1 MRVIIHDA
9 EEQVYQVPESYFPRP
24 DESEVP
30 AEDSKLVFD
39 IKEDPFSFTISR
51 RDSGEVLFD
60 TSSEQLVFESQYVRL
75 RTKLPQ
81 DANIYGLGEH
91 SDSFRLPTSDYQ
103 RTLWNGE
110 SPFIPR
116 ESNLYGSHPMYL
128 EHRKNGSHG
137 VFLLSSNGMDIDID
151 TTDAGET
158 YLEYNT
164 LGGVLDFYF
173 FAGPS
178 PTQVSKQYAEVVGLP
193 AMMPYWSLGFHQ
205 AKYGYWDVN
214 FLAEVVGNYS
224 SAEIPLDV
232 IWADIDYMDY
242 RKNFVTDPDRFP
254 MDKMRE
260 LVETVHG
267 RGQHFIMMLDP
278 GTSTNNS
285 YDSYTRGLE
294 MEAYL
299 KADDGSPYRGV
310 QWAGEVVWPDYDSK
324 EAKDWWIGE
333 MDIFFD
339 ADSGGLDVDGL
350 WNDMNEASNFCPDI
364 ECDPKQHAED
374 TDTPPE
380 PENAPRNDTGRPIP
394 GFPESFQPPSLERRQ
409 SEPGDKKGLPGR
421 ELFQPA
427 YQINNHLGNIS
438 DNTIW
443 TNVTNHDGTV
453 QYDTHNMYGLAM
465 VKATREGLLKRRPDV
480 RPFVLTRSTFA
491 SSGVYAAH
499 WFGDNNSTW
508 SDYRVT
514 IPQMLG
520 FTAVHQIPMVG
531 SDVCGFNGNAEEK
544 MCARWAMLG
553 AFMPFYR
560 NHADISAP
568 VQEFYLWDL
577 VTEAAQKAIK
587 ARYQLLDYLYTA
599 LWRSSDEGVPSVNP
613 LFFKWPQDENT
624 FGIDTQFI
632 LGDSLLV
639 SPVTDDES
647 QSVEFYLPD
656 DIFYDF
662 WTHEPVR
669 GEGAKVTRDNV
680 DWKDIPVHI
689 RGGTVLPL
697 RSSGANTTVSLRE
710 NDFTL
715 IVAPGLDGKASGSLY
730 LDDGERLDAGGEG
743 SSDVK
748 FEWDGSELTV
758 DGRFEFESG
767 WVVEKV
773 VVLGDE
779 KKTIEGDWSLDKK
792 FTVTE

>member
-1 MRVIIHDA
+1 
-9 EEQVYQVPESYFPRP
+9 
-24 DESEVP
+24 
-30 AEDSKLVFD
+30 
-39 IKEDPFSFTISR
+39 
-51 RDSGEVLFD
+51 
-60 TSSEQLVFESQYVRL
+60 
-75 RTKLPQ
+75 
-81 DANIYGLGEH
+81 
-91 SDSFRLPTSDYQ
+91 
-103 RTLWNGE
+103 
-110 SPFIPR
+110 
-116 ESNLYGSHPMYL
+116 MYL
-128 EHRKNGSHG
+128 EHRKDGSHG
-137 VFLLSSNGMDIDID
+137 VFLLNSNGMDIDID
-151 TTDAGET
+151 TTDGET
-158 YLEYNT
+158 HLDYNT

-178 PTQVSKQYAEVVGLP
+178 PAEVSKQYAEVAGLP

-214 FLAEVVGNYS
+214 NLAEVVANYS
-224 SAEIPLDV
+224 TADIPLDI

-242 RKNFVTDPDRFP
+242 RKNFVTDPERFP

-260 LVETVHG
+260 LVQTVHD

-278 GTSTNNS
+278 GTSTNTS
-285 YDSYTRGLE
+285 YDTYTRGLE
-294 MEAYL
+294 MDAYL

-310 QWAGEVVWPDYDSK
+310 QWAGEVVWPDYDSG
-324 EAKDWWIGE
+324 EAREWWIAE

-339 ADSGGLDVDGL
+339 PESGGLDVDGL

-364 ECDPKQHAED
+364 TCDPKQHAED
-374 TDTPPE
+374 TNTPPE
-380 PENAPRNDTGRPIP
+380 PENPPRNNTGRPIP
-394 GFPESFQPPSLERRQ
+394 GFPDSFQPSSLERR
-409 SEPGDKKGLPGR
+409 EAGDKKGLPGR
-421 ELFQPA
+421 DLFQPG
-427 YQINNHLGNIS
+427 YSIDNHLGNIS

-465 VKATREGLLKRRPDV
+465 VKATRAGLIKRRPEV
-480 RPFVLTRSTFA
+480 RPFVLTRSTFS

-531 SDVCGFNGNAEEK
+531 SDVCGFNGVAEEK

-553 AFMPFYR
+553 AFQPFYR

-599 LWRSSDEGVPSVNP
+599 LWRAADEGVPSVNP
-613 LFFKWPQDENT
+613 LFFKWPKDENT
-624 FGIDTQFI
+624 FAIDTQWI
-632 LGDSLLV
+632 LGESLLV
-639 SPVTDDES
+639 SPVMDDES

-669 GEGAKVTRDNV
+669 GEGATVKRDNV
-680 DWKDIPVHI
+680 DWLDIPVHI

-697 RSSGANTTVSLRE
+697 RSSGANTTTTLRE
-710 NDFTL
+710 KDFTL
-715 IVAPGLDGKASGSLY
+715 VVAPGLDGKASGSLY

-743 SSDVK
+743 SSDIK
-748 FEWDGSELTV
+748 FEWDGSKLTA

-767 WVVEKV
+767 WVVEQV
-773 VVLGDE
+773 VILGEE
-779 KKTIEGDWSLDKK
+779 KKTLEGDWSLDET
-792 FTVTE
+792 FTVSSN